1 MKILLRV
8 LCPNLDSGANL
19 AGDTEQA
26 LRPRLELYLISMLI
40 SAMAMS
46 PTLRTGFPL
55 SAPGDVAMV
64 VAILYV
70 GYSIKTIWPHI
81 ESFQ

>member
-1 MKILLRV
+1 MVRPNFWTRLHFGRPILLES
-8 LCPNLDSGANL
+8 NLFMVR
-19 AGDTEQA
+19 TR
-26 LRPRLELYLISMLI
+26 LRPRLKLYLISMLI

-70 GYSIKTIWPHI
+70 GYTLTYF
-81 ESFQ
+81 SFTP